1 MTRRLLLLGAL
12 SILASACDRAP
23 RLDTRTFELRHRNG
37 EDVAPILSPY
47 VFGDRPGAPGQMSH
61 RGNVLTV
68 RETPDNLGK
77 IERVLALYDRPTP
90 SVRLNFRIIRADGAA
105 ARDPAIA
112 DVEAALRNLFRFTG
126 YSLLA
131 EAVVGGME
139 RSETMQSVSGTGG
152 PYHLF
157 ASIHDV
163 QGSTDSG
170 TVAVFVRLGLPGGGA
185 VIETT
190 VNLRAGQTAILGN
203 AQLAGPRGTL
213 ILTVKPELVLN

>member
-1 MTRRLLLLGAL
+1 MTRRLMLLGVL
-12 SILASACDRAP
+12 PVLAMACDRAP

-47 VFGDRPGAPGQMSH
+47 VFVDRPGAPGQMSH
-61 RGNVLTV
+61 RDNLLTV
-68 RETPDNLGK
+68 RETPDNLDK
-77 IERVLALYDRPTP
+77 IERVLALYDRPKP

-105 ARDPAIA
+105 AKEPAIA

-131 EAVVGGME
+131 EAVAGGME
-139 RSETMQSVSGTGG
+139 GSQTMQSVSGTGG
-152 PYHLF
+152 PYQLL
-157 ASIHDV
+157 ARIHEV
-163 QGSTDSG
+163 RGSTDSG
-170 TVAVFVRLGLPGGGA
+170 TVALSVQLMLPGAGT

-203 AQLAGPRGTL
+203 AQLAGPTGTL
-213 ILTVKPELVLN
+213 ILTVKPELVPN